1 MTEVF
6 SRYGD
11 GEPRPDH
18 VAPISCIVSHPDAGG
33 QCEREA
39 VGEVWALP
47 FCEVHGHEAALAY
60 RDEINQTVSVEFD
73 ALRDAEAQRLG
84 TDDAL
89 LDALASAA
97 APPAVDYTIHEAAME
112 EAYSPEDLEGN
123 TDPDILRFDY
133 EIHGRDTPYDWWCE
147 SRIMAVRLMRQA
159 TAVPIIKELELVR
172 ERATVQQLL
181 ASRDMDRRSEP
192 ARV

>member
-1 MTEVF
+1 
-6 SRYGD
+6 
-11 GEPRPDH
+11 
-18 VAPISCIVSHPDAGG
+18 
-33 QCEREA
+33 
-39 VGEVWALP
+39 
-47 FCEVHGHEAALAY
+47 
-60 RDEINQTVSVEFD
+60 
-73 ALRDAEAQRLG
+73 
-84 TDDAL
+84 
-89 LDALASAA
+89 
-97 APPAVDYTIHEAAME
+97 ME

-147 SRIMAVRLMRQA
+147 SRIMAVRFMRQA